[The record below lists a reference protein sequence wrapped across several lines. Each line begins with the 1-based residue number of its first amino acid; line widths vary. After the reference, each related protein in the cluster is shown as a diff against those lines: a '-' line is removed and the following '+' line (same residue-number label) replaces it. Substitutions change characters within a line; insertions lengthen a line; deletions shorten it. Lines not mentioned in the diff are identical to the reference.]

1 MDLPGLWMPKS
12 ETALYRSLPKYACSS
27 IGQLLYFSDHG
38 HFFQG
43 EFHRLTTGLHKWDF
57 EASRNL
63 LMTHV
68 TARTTLTFSCVRN
81 PYARIVSAFLDK
93 ICNPQD
99 DGMLYSHKIHEIL
112 SQAFGLDPNII
123 ERAFYGDPEARINAF
138 RRFLVFIHDCTRS
151 EGPGQLDIHWRP
163 MATHLGDFIR
173 QGGRF
178 DKIIWV
184 EYFDYGMGYIFDHL
198 SPNHRPQHVSH
209 IKFNKAATASNPPIE
224 AYFDQTALFLMERI
238 YQQDFELFGYRL
250 NDPKKRE
257 SRARNPFGPPAYRP
271 LGKPR
276 VSLQQRRRL
285 KQTTH
290 GGFGSSAN
298 MANNLACRDASHF
311 TTNLDGLLR
320 H

>member
-1 MDLPGLWMPKS
+1 MDLSGLWMPKS
-12 ETALYRSLPKYACSS
+12 ETALYRSLPKCACSS
-27 IGQLLYFSDHG
+27 IGQLLYFADHG
-38 HFFQG
+38 HFFKG

-57 EASRNL
+57 EASRNI

-68 TARTTLTFSCVRN
+68 TARTTFTFSCVRN

-93 ICNPQD
+93 ICSPQD
-99 DGMLYSHKIHEIL
+99 DGMFYSHKIHEIL
-112 SQAFGLDPNII
+112 SQAYGLDPNMI
-123 ERAFYGDPEARINAF
+123 ERAFYGDPEARIKAF

-151 EGPGQLDIHWRP
+151 DGPGQLDIHWRP

-184 EYFDYGMGYIFDHL
+184 EYFDHGMSYIFDHL

-209 IKFNKAATASNPPIE
+209 IKFNKAATASNLPIE

-250 NDPKKRE
+250 NDPKNASPERE
-257 SRARNPFGPPAYRP
+257 IHLDHLHSAL
-271 LGKPR
+271 LG
-276 VSLQQRRRL
+276 
-285 KQTTH
+285 
-290 GGFGSSAN
+290 
-298 MANNLACRDASHF
+298 NL
-311 TTNLDGLLR
+311 G
-320 H
+320 